1 MAYSSDLQPAALCL
15 NRFSAREKAPG
26 TMKPSASIPVAVLMY
41 SLLGPAAHAQTTAAP
56 LETIRN
62 FQVVSDQLASAGQI
76 GYDQIPLIRE
86 EGYEVVI
93 NLAIADEERNGKEG
107 FLVAQEGLTYVH
119 IPVDWDQPRLS
130 DLEMFFD
137 VMKANED
144 RKVFVHCFAN
154 MRASAFVYMYRT
166 LVEGVPEAE
175 ARETMSEVWDPDR
188 LQQWA
193 GLIEQVRREHAGRQ

>member
-1 MAYSSDLQPAALCL
+1 MIRILTLTRAAHVMH
-15 NRFSAREKAPG
+15 KAFP
-26 TMKPSASIPVAVLMY
+26 IPVAVLL
-41 SLLGPAAHAQTTAAP
+41 STVLAPPAEAQQNSPAA

-62 FQVVSDQLASAGQI
+62 YQVVSDRLASAGQI
-76 GYDQIPLIRE
+76 SYEQIPLLGAQ
-86 EGYEVVI
+86 GYEVVV
-93 NLAIADEERNGKEG
+93 NLASADAERNGQEG
-107 FLVAQEGLTYVH
+107 FLVAQSGLTYVH
-119 IPVDWDQPRLS
+119 IPVDWERPRLS
-130 DLEMFFD
+130 DVEMFFD

-175 ARETMSEVWDPDR
+175 ARETMSEVWDPDG